1 MNRSSIALA
10 AIGSVLLAASGA
22 SAQTE
27 EPRAERSYLG
37 VFGGGVDQFEQVLT
51 VNGSAGVGY
60 DTSPGTGATEAGLL
74 PPPLPLK
81 HVGTVYDHL
90 AGGLSYTASV
100 QKLSVDASLSSALRQ
115 YPQSDL
121 PDLPNYGV
129 SLAAGVTS
137 ISLGKKTSLGGSVG
151 AVYQSTRAFM
161 PFPVLDSPDL
171 GPIEIPTA
179 DYGTGLRDYSSYNAS
194 ASISHQLSRRS
205 SLSGGYSRHSTLF
218 GGDGSFDDLAEQ
230 NVSFRYSRSVTR
242 DLGLRLGYG
251 YTEAVY
257 GQDRQRY
264 QNHSIDTGVDYN
276 RALSLTRRTKLAFST
291 GGTAIRQ
298 DQQTRYDVIGSAV
311 LSHEIGRT
319 WNASLS
325 YQRNVGFTELVLQP
339 VFSDAVSASLGGL
352 ITRKLTFQSG
362 VGTSRGSVGVHDR
375 ASNGFDAW
383 SGFAGVNRAL
393 TRYLALGVSYSYY
406 HYNFQPGASLVTG
419 LTPNMNHHSVSVA
432 LNAWAP
438 VFQHGRKQNASR

>member
-37 VFGGGVDQFEQVLT
+37 VFGSGVDQFEQVLT
-51 VNGSAGVGY
+51 VNGSAGIGY
-60 DTSPGTGATEAGLL
+60 DTSPGTAATEAGLQ
-74 PPPLPLK
+74 PAPLPLK
-81 HVGTVYDHL
+81 QVGTAYDHL
-90 AGGLSYTASV
+90 SGGLSYTASV
-100 QKLSVDASLSSALRQ
+100 RKLSVDGSLSSALRQ
-115 YPQSDL
+115 YPQRDF
-121 PDLPNYGV
+121 PDQPNYGASV
-129 SLAAGVTS
+129 AAGMNGVN
-137 ISLGKKTSLGGSVG
+137 LGKKTSVSAGIG
-151 AVYQSTRAFM
+151 ASYQSTRAFM

-171 GPIEIPTA
+171 GPVEIPTA
-179 DYGTGLRDYSSYNAS
+179 EYGTGLRDYSSYNAS

-205 SLSGGYSRHSTLF
+205 SLGGGYSRHSTLF
-218 GGDGSFDDLAEQ
+218 GGTGSFDDLADQ
-230 NVSFRYSRSVTR
+230 TGSVRYSHGLTR
-242 DLGLRLGYG
+242 DLGLHLGYG
-251 YTEAVY
+251 YTAATY
-257 GQDRQRY
+257 GQGRQSY
-264 QNHSIDTGVDYN
+264 ENHSIDTGVDYN
-276 RALSLTRRTKLAFST
+276 RALSLTRRTKLAFSS
-291 GGTAIRQ
+291 GGTAVRQ

-319 WNASLS
+319 WNAALS

-339 VFSDAVSASLGGL
+339 IFSDSLSASLGGL
-352 ITRKLTFQSG
+352 ITRKLTFHSG
-362 VGTSRGSVGVHDR
+362 VGTSRGSVGVDDR

-393 TRYLALGVSYSYY
+393 TRNLALGASYSYY

-419 LTPNMNHHSVSVA
+419 LTSNMNRHSVSVT

-438 VFQHGRKQNASR
+438 VFHHGRKQNASR